1 MGLYFGVSSHQ
12 IVTAQQRTQNSFN
25 ETKFKEIES
34 FLEQTKQTTERIL
47 ENQLKPSKDKH
58 TLETNLVKIGNTLTI
73 AQQESIKVI
82 NAHQESIKVV
92 MASAAEKQEETNK
105 SIKTIE
111 DAMASNEEKEKERI
125 KKDKLKDQE
134 TLKYFHQLNERITN
148 METAIQSKQADQAHI
163 EAIIPP
169 TQSNTVVS
177 QDFIAVQKT
186 ENK

>member
-1 MGLYFGVSSHQ
+1 MGSSIFLILLLVSSCFSAADA
-12 IVTAQQRTQNSFN
+12 I
-25 ETKFKEIES
+25 
-34 FLEQTKQTTERIL
+34 TTLIL
-47 ENQLKPSKDKH
+47 K
-58 TLETNLVKIGNTLTI
+58 
-73 AQQESIKVI
+73 
-82 NAHQESIKVV
+82 QESIKVV

-105 SIKTIE
+105 SIKNIE

-125 KKDKLKDQE
+125 KKDKIKEQK